1 MSSDMRAL
9 RDHRTAGYCSE
20 LARSTFRM
28 EEDFGV
34 ARVFQ
39 QAGDETE
46 VCSRAPLTPNPRPN
60 IHAVNLTPIHHP
72 HPNRSSKRLA
82 LRVGKCRGLAG
93 LAPPESG
100 PS

>member
-20 LARSTFRM
+20 LARSTFWM

-46 VCSRAPLTPNPRPN
+46 VCSRYLPYISPVSPLYLP
-60 IHAVNLTPIHHP
+60 
-72 HPNRSSKRLA
+72 
-82 LRVGKCRGLAG
+82 GD
-93 LAPPESG
+93 
-100 PS
+100 